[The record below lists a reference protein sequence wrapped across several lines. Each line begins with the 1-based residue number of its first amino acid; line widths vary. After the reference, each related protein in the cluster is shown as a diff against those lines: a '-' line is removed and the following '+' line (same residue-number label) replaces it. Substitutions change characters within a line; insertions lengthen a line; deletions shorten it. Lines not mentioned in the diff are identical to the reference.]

1 MRTKKSKAPTLA
13 QRIHDIE
20 KEAETGLTR
29 LSEKYRPP
37 GVPGPTLRQ
46 MWVAKAGGNIFHAY
60 QWACLENGIK

>member
-1 MRTKKSKAPTLA
+1 MSMRTKKSKTLA

-20 KEAETGLTR
+20 KEAEAGLTR

-60 QWACLENGIK
+60 QWACLEHGLK